1 MTLKDFFSNLP
12 RGSKAALAV
21 QLGISRTWMAQII
34 SGREAPGPEL
44 CKAIEVHTYGR
55 VTRAELRP
63 DLFGGLL

>member
-1 MTLKDFFSNLP
+1 MTLTDFFSTLP

-21 QLGISRTWMAQII
+21 QTWMAQII

-63 DLFGGLL
+63 DLFGSLL